1 MCVITAFVA
10 CTNKTANSTNEADTS
25 YEDSL
30 YAEIREREIENSLI
44 RESHK
49 YINSVKGHKEEDLI
63 TGRFVDNSVD
73 TLWFECPDEDNRDVW
88 ELCCSNKAVKLSLIH
103 I

>member
-1 MCVITAFVA
+1 MKKIFVVILCVITAFVA

-30 YAEIREREIENSLI
+30 YAEIREREIEDSLI

-49 YINSVKGHKEEDLI
+49 YINSVKGQF
-63 TGRFVDNSVD
+63 RMFQPPSAFVI
-73 TLWFECPDEDNRDVW
+73 ERC
-88 ELCCSNKAVKLSLIH
+88 
-103 I
+103 